1 VFAVAEL
8 DEPAQKLVSAAQ
20 HLRGADHD
28 LRMVLTLL
36 RQEGRE
42 VPDTIEDAL
51 ACVRDAIAILDS

>member
-1 VFAVAEL
+1 VADL

-36 RQEGRE
+36 RQQGRE

-51 ACVRDAIAILDS
+51 ACVADALNVLDS